1 MLYLDCRML
10 EGSGISTYLSNLIQ
24 QFRSKHSKIQLN
36 YLVKRYSNL
45 ISQAPDYPGQH
56 LFQSKIYSINEQL
69 FFPKTLFMPPILVR
83 NLII

>member
-1 MLYLDCRML
+1 ML

-24 QFRSKHSKIQLN
+24 QFRSNHSKIQLN

-69 FFPKTLFMPPILVR
+69 FFPKTYDEKYTVAHDRLKLYAKS
-83 NLII
+83 